1 MGIFIKLLFGFG
13 VAFEMPVFLF
23 FLGAIGL
30 ITDKNLKDFFSYAVV
45 IIFVVAAV
53 LTPPDVITQLLM
65 AIPLVILY
73 AISIFAVKMVNPYK
87 EEEKTDEGISESK
100 EISKIDD

>member
-1 MGIFIKLLFGFG
+1 
-13 VAFEMPVFLF
+13 
-23 FLGAIGL
+23 
-30 ITDKNLKDFFSYAVV
+30 LKDFFSYAVV

-73 AISIFAVKMVNPYK
+73 GISILAVKMVNPYK
-87 EEEKTDEGISESK
+87 EEEKTDEEISESK
-100 EISKIDD
+100 EISRIDD